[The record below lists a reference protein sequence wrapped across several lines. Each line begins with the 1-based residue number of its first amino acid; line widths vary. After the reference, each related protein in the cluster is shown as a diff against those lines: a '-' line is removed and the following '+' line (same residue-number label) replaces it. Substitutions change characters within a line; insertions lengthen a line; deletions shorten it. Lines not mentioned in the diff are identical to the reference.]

1 MQINGVPNKFEIY
14 QDFYYVTNG
23 EKISYA
29 EALRLFAQMDA
40 DEKADFEQYY
50 KDETGYEIITES
62 GYNLNNILGDEL
74 SKHTAH
80 YINMKYTLDAYAKS
94 NGLIVDS
101 EWAQFSA
108 EEIIQMENNGVNIP
122 QDVIDIA
129 HTIYESTGVNMAQ
142 TDAEDGDAE
151 ATTEKEPFLNLIP
164 KAEKKIKKCEE
175 NSEKIN
181 EKIEDL
187 LPEKQKQERS
197 LNDKVED
204 QKKALDEYE
213 NFVREW
219 RHIQNKVNNGEELT
233 DTEARRYA
241 ELTGMLNEN
250 KSQDSGFQIDKRE
263 IAKSLNELNILA
275 VLGEKLADET
285 IEIGDTL
292 ADYTCKSNYK
302 TTKKQVSGQVGF
314 LRAVIA
320 MAQGKNLAKEA
331 SKIGNETKDYTD
343 DTHTSVMNIAQIMEV
358 EDSIANTNGASTQE
372 DAQVA
377 EEQQEVQETAE
388 TEQSTETSP
397 ENGEETTED
406 TATAQTN
413 DTKEEDF
420 IISDESVSKLIEE
433 AEITNEDLRKQI
445 AFAVESTDTAKSDA
459 AFAKLANEKISKL
472 VKEFNKEE
480 EIRQAEIKK
489 REEENVNE
497 QNEIKK
503 LTAEPQET
511 DNAADDNINKNT
523 IQQHKETIAQN
534 NKEIEGI
541 KAESVQAKETFKS
554 QTASEKETLN
564 KSIPV
569 EDEAFNANSEYKNS
583 QIPAYTAQLDFTNA
597 SGITLAKMGAY
608 LFEMGLREAF
618 GLIISR
624 RALWLMEAGQR
635 SMAIGAQA
643 QREATLPYLEKAT
656 KSTTEAET
664 LTGEVLNDMT
674 ILDGQITAITGDD
687 NASTP
692 ASDAKASEQQQE
704 ENQQTS
710 QAPAMENAETTATVE
725 TTTKA
730 QTPAMSAAQPEITG
744 AAAPIEAEQ
753 QTTVAPQAEE
763 NSVKKEAENKKADE
777 VQEETINIAQD
788 KPQEA
793 LENIQQT
800 NETENLVP
808 KSNSANKKEEE
819 ELTTD
824 KAQENVDNI
833 NASAADDSKDSE
845 KVLKDTEKDEK
856 QLEKETKKLQ
866 KQMQKDQKEIVRMT
880 KQSERAAK
888 KQEEALVEFE
898 ELTTQSEQL
907 IAEDENKQKQA
918 PQPAQNN
925 DEQQG
930 VLATSSFTAGGSDNS
945 QQLQTNDERINV
957 LSSEFKLNGNV
968 IKRNSVKI
976 KKLEKS
982 TKANQTKFNKKT
994 KIRTKKI
1001 KEAEKKE
1008 QEKQKRLAKQ
1018 LAAVG
1023 IAENVFSIT
1032 LSCGTIMVE
1041 YIAPPLL
1048 SNPFTAATG
1057 AAIMTAGSYMIVVGT
1072 YGVAACGVT
1081 KAAINIA
1088 NGNWTAALI
1097 GLGTTAVSI
1106 AGSFVP
1112 GVGAAAGSVLNAVST
1127 GLSVVSSSAQLVNNV
1142 RAVQGKEASGV
1153 FSKIGTV
1160 AGVASSLTSA
1170 ASGLQNMQGTF
1181 GTATA
1186 IASAAG
1192 SALSATSQ
1200 LMTEFGAGGK
1210 TADILGMIGGGL
1222 QTAASVAQLAQKF
1235 SGASEKNEENKE
1247 KTEEKKNDEKS
1258 ESKDKTEQKSDDK
1271 NPDGTEK
1278 TKEQKKA
1285 EAKQKKEEAK
1295 QAKEQKKA
1303 EEKQRKQAE
1312 KEQKQAEKQAKK
1324 EELKEAKQA
1333 KNDKKEE
1340 AKDVKDKKQKEN
1352 MTKNGSSAYYS
1363 DKTDADLQAEL
1374 ASIEKTTPPG
1384 ATSMGADKIR
1394 QELQNREKYRGQMA
1408 ALDANSQQKRETVNQ
1423 VISAVGNA
1431 SQVVMGVVNS
1441 GKQQQ
1446 ENGQNKRH
1454 ARQWTAEEMKRV
1466 NKYKKLRQLQQ
1477 NHAMNYK
1484 RA

>member
-50 KDETGYEIITES
+50 KDETGYEIITAS
-62 GYNLNNILGDEL
+62 GYNLDNVL
-74 SKHTAH
+74 SDDISNHTSH
-80 YINMKYTLDAYAKS
+80 YINLKYTLDAYAKS
-94 NGLIVDS
+94 NGLIVNS

-497 QNEIKK
+497 QNEIEK

-583 QIPAYTAQLDFTNA
+583 QIPTYTAQLDFTNA
-597 SGITLAKMGAY
+597 SGITLARMGAY
-608 LFEMGLREAF
+608 LYEMGLREAF

-674 ILDGQITAITGDD
+674 TLDGQITAITGDD

-704 ENQQTS
+704 ENQQAAQTPVAA
-710 QAPAMENAETTATVE
+710 QAPAAEKTAGQPTATA
-725 TTTKA
+725 TGK
-730 QTPAMSAAQPEITG
+730 ITG
-744 AAAPIEAEQ
+744 AAAPIAAESAG
-753 QTTVAPQAEE
+753 QTTVATAPIEPETTTPENTENQTEPAVTNAVETAGLSTSEIKTPENKPAETQPQNEVNPNDLNVNTKNE
-763 NSVKKEAENKKADE
+763 SEKNTDKKE
-777 VQEETINIAQD
+777 D
-788 KPQEA
+788 KE
-793 LENIQQT
+793 I
-800 NETENLVP
+800 
-808 KSNSANKKEEE
+808 S
-819 ELTTD
+819 TD
-824 KAQENVDNI
+824 KAGDIAKDAEDVA
-833 NASAADDSKDSE
+833 NADSKDSE

-856 QLEKETKKLQ
+856 QLEKE
-866 KQMQKDQKEIVRMT
+866 
-880 KQSERAAK
+880 AK
-888 KQEEALVEFE
+888 K
-898 ELTTQSEQL
+898 
-907 IAEDENKQKQA
+907 I
-918 PQPAQNN
+918 
-925 DEQQG
+925 
-930 VLATSSFTAGGSDNS
+930 
-945 QQLQTNDERINV
+945 
-957 LSSEFKLNGNV
+957 
-968 IKRNSVKI
+968 
-976 KKLEKS
+976 
-982 TKANQTKFNKKT
+982 
-994 KIRTKKI
+994 
-1001 KEAEKKE
+1001 
-1008 QEKQKRLAKQ
+1008 
-1018 LAAVG
+1018 
-1023 IAENVFSIT
+1023 
-1032 LSCGTIMVE
+1032 
-1041 YIAPPLL
+1041 
-1048 SNPFTAATG
+1048 
-1057 AAIMTAGSYMIVVGT
+1057 
-1072 YGVAACGVT
+1072 
-1081 KAAINIA
+1081 
-1088 NGNWTAALI
+1088 
-1097 GLGTTAVSI
+1097 
-1106 AGSFVP
+1106 
-1112 GVGAAAGSVLNAVST
+1112 
-1127 GLSVVSSSAQLVNNV
+1127 
-1142 RAVQGKEASGV
+1142 
-1153 FSKIGTV
+1153 
-1160 AGVASSLTSA
+1160 
-1170 ASGLQNMQGTF
+1170 
-1181 GTATA
+1181 
-1186 IASAAG
+1186 
-1192 SALSATSQ
+1192 
-1200 LMTEFGAGGK
+1200 
-1210 TADILGMIGGGL
+1210 
-1222 QTAASVAQLAQKF
+1222 
-1235 SGASEKNEENKE
+1235 
-1247 KTEEKKNDEKS
+1247 
-1258 ESKDKTEQKSDDK
+1258 
-1271 NPDGTEK
+1271 
-1278 TKEQKKA
+1278 
-1285 EAKQKKEEAK
+1285 
-1295 QAKEQKKA
+1295 
-1303 EEKQRKQAE
+1303 EKQRF
-1312 KEQKQAEKQAKK
+1312 
-1324 EELKEAKQA
+1324 
-1333 KNDKKEE
+1333 N
-1340 AKDVKDKKQKEN
+1340 
-1352 MTKNGSSAYYS
+1352 
-1363 DKTDADLQAEL
+1363 
-1374 ASIEKTTPPG
+1374 
-1384 ATSMGADKIR
+1384 
-1394 QELQNREKYRGQMA
+1394 
-1408 ALDANSQQKRETVNQ
+1408 
-1423 VISAVGNA
+1423 
-1431 SQVVMGVVNS
+1431 
-1441 GKQQQ
+1441 
-1446 ENGQNKRH
+1446 
-1454 ARQWTAEEMKRV
+1454 
-1466 NKYKKLRQLQQ
+1466 
-1477 NHAMNYK
+1477 
-1484 RA
+1484 

>member
-14 QDFYYVTNG
+14 QEFYYVING
-23 EKISYA
+23 EEISYA
-29 EALRLFAQMDA
+29 EALKLFSQMDA
-40 DEKADFEQYY
+40 EQQADFEQYY

-62 GYNLNNILGDEL
+62 GYNLNKVLTDNTA
-74 SKHTAH
+74 KHTSH
-80 YINMKYTLDAYAKS
+80 YVNLKYTLDAYAKS

-101 EWAQFSA
+101 DWAQFSA

-129 HTIYESTGVNMAQ
+129 HTIYESSGVNMAQ

-164 KAEKKIKKCEE
+164 KAEKKIQKCEE
-175 NSEKIN
+175 NNEKID

-187 LPEKQKQERS
+187 LPEKQKQEKS
-197 LNDKVED
+197 LKEKFKN
-204 QKKALDEYE
+204 QKKSLDEFE

-233 DTEARRYA
+233 NTEARRYA

-250 KSQDSGFQIDKRE
+250 KTQDSGFEIDKRE
-263 IAKSLNELNILA
+263 IAKSLNELNVLA

-302 TTKKQVSGQVGF
+302 TTRKQVSGEIGF
-314 LRAVIA
+314 LRSIIA
-320 MAQGKNLAKEA
+320 MAQGKNIAKEA
-331 SKIGNETKDYTD
+331 GKIGNETKDYTE
-343 DTHTSVMNIAQIMEV
+343 DTHTSVMNIAQIMDV
-358 EDSIANTNGASTQE
+358 EGSIANINGTSTQN
-372 DAQVA
+372 DAQIA
-377 EEQQEVQETAE
+377 DEQKEVQETVE
-388 TEQSTETSP
+388 TEQTTETSP

-406 TATAQTN
+406 KATAQTN

-420 IISDESVSKLIEE
+420 IISDESVSKLIDE

-445 AFAVESTDTAKSDA
+445 AFAVEATDTAKSDA
-459 AFAKLANEKISKL
+459 AFTKLANIKISKL
-472 VKEFNKEE
+472 VKEFNTEE
-480 EIRQAEIKK
+480 EIRKAEIKK
-489 REEENVNE
+489 REEENENT
-497 QNEIKK
+497 QNEIEK
-503 LTAEPQET
+503 LNAQPQEA

-523 IQQHKETIAQN
+523 IQQHKEKIAQN
-534 NKEIEGI
+534 NKEIEGF
-541 KAESVQAKETFKS
+541 KAESAQAKETFKAK
-554 QTASEKETLN
+554 TVKEKEFLN

-569 EDEAFNANSEYKNS
+569 EDNAFNVNSEYKNA

-608 LFEMGLREAF
+608 LYEMGLREAF

-624 RALWLMEAGQR
+624 RALWLMEAGKK
-635 SMAIGAQA
+635 SMYTGLHAQL
-643 QREATLPYLEKAT
+643 EATKPYLEKAT
-656 KSTTEAET
+656 KSTIEAEA
-664 LTGEVLNDMT
+664 LTGEVLNNMT
-674 ILDGQITAITGDD
+674 TLDGQISSITGDD
-687 NASTP
+687 SASTP
-692 ASDAKASEQQQE
+692 ASDAKASEQQE
-704 ENQQTS
+704 ENQEAVQTRTNTEG
-710 QAPAMENAETTATVE
+710 QTDVTENVE
-725 TTTKA
+725 G
-730 QTPAMSAAQPEITG
+730 QTTG
-744 AAAPIEAEQ
+744 AAAPIEPEQ
-753 QTTVAPQAEE
+753 QSNEDTDKVE
-763 NSVKKEAENKKADE
+763 NSVKQEAENKKAEE

-833 NASAADDSKDSE
+833 NANAADDSKDSE

-888 KQEEALVEFE
+888 KQEEALTEFE

-907 IAEDENKQKQA
+907 ITEDENKQQQA

-945 QQLQTNDERINV
+945 QQLQDNDARINV
-957 LSSEFKLNGNV
+957 LSSEFKLNGKV
-968 IKRNSVKI
+968 ITRNNTKI
-976 KKLEKS
+976 KKLQKS
-982 TKANQTKFNKKT
+982 TKVNQKKFEKKT
-994 KIRTKKI
+994 KIRETKI
-1001 KEAEKKE
+1001 QEAEKKE
-1008 QEKQKRLAKQ
+1008 QDKQKRLAKQ
-1018 LAAVG
+1018 LGAVG

-1032 LSCGTIMVE
+1032 LSTGMIMM
-1041 YIAPPLL
+1041 L
-1048 SNPFTAATG
+1048 SPFTAAAG
-1057 AAIMTAGSYMIVVGT
+1057 AVLVDIGT
-1072 YGVAACGVT
+1072 YGIIGCGVT
-1081 KAAINIA
+1081 KATINLA
-1088 NGNWTAALI
+1088 NGNLTAALM
-1097 GLGTTAVSI
+1097 GLAQTAVTCV
-1106 AGSFVP
+1106 GSFT
-1112 GVGAAAGSVLNAVST
+1112 GVGAAAGSVMGAVSA
-1127 GLSVVSSSAQLVNNV
+1127 GLTIVSSSAELVNNV
-1142 RAVQGKEASGV
+1142 RAVQGKEANGL
-1153 FSKIGTV
+1153 FSKISTV
-1160 AGVASSLTSA
+1160 AGVASSITNSA
-1170 ASGLQNMQGTF
+1170 ATLQNLGSTADTF
-1181 GTATA
+1181 GKAVQ
-1186 IASAAG
+1186 IAGVVG
-1192 SALSATSQ
+1192 SAMSSTSQ
-1200 LMTEFGAGGK
+1200 LMTEFGADGK
-1210 TADILGMIGGGL
+1210 AAELLGMIGGAVSL
-1222 QTAASVAQLAQKF
+1222 ASSAVQLAQKF

-1278 TKEQKKA
+1278 TKEQKKT

-1352 MTKNGSSAYYS
+1352 VTKNGSSAYYS

-1454 ARQWTAEEMKRV
+1454 ARQWTTEEMKRV

>member
-14 QDFYYVTNG
+14 QEFYYVING
-23 EKISYA
+23 EEISYA
-29 EALRLFAQMDA
+29 EALKLFSQMDA
-40 DEKADFEQYY
+40 EQQADFEQYY

-62 GYNLNNILGDEL
+62 GYNLNKVLTDNTA
-74 SKHTAH
+74 KHTSH
-80 YINMKYTLDAYAKS
+80 YVNLKYTLDAYAKS

-101 EWAQFSA
+101 DWAQFSA

-129 HTIYESTGVNMAQ
+129 HTIYESSGVNMAQ

-164 KAEKKIKKCEE
+164 KAEKKIQKCEE
-175 NSEKIN
+175 NNEKID

-187 LPEKQKQERS
+187 LPEKQKQEKS
-197 LNDKVED
+197 LKEKFKN
-204 QKKALDEYE
+204 QKKSLDEFE

-233 DTEARRYA
+233 NTEARRYA

-250 KSQDSGFQIDKRE
+250 KTQDSGFEIDKRE
-263 IAKSLNELNILA
+263 IAKSLNELNVLA

-302 TTKKQVSGQVGF
+302 TTRKQVSGEIGF
-314 LRAVIA
+314 LRSIIA
-320 MAQGKNLAKEA
+320 MAQGKNIAKEA
-331 SKIGNETKDYTD
+331 GKIGNETKDYTE
-343 DTHTSVMNIAQIMEV
+343 DTHTSVMNIAQIMDV
-358 EDSIANTNGASTQE
+358 EGSIANINGTSTQN
-372 DAQVA
+372 DAQIA
-377 EEQQEVQETAE
+377 DEQKEVQETVE
-388 TEQSTETSP
+388 TEQTTETSP

-406 TATAQTN
+406 KATAQTN

-420 IISDESVSKLIEE
+420 IISDESVSKLIDE

-445 AFAVESTDTAKSDA
+445 AFAVEATDTAKSDA
-459 AFAKLANEKISKL
+459 AFTKLANIKISKL
-472 VKEFNKEE
+472 VKEFNTEE
-480 EIRQAEIKK
+480 EIRKAEIKK
-489 REEENVNE
+489 REEENENT
-497 QNEIKK
+497 QNEIEK
-503 LTAEPQET
+503 LNAQPQEA

-523 IQQHKETIAQN
+523 IQQHKEKIAQN
-534 NKEIEGI
+534 NKEIEGF
-541 KAESVQAKETFKS
+541 KAESAQAKETFKAK
-554 QTASEKETLN
+554 TVKEKEFLN

-569 EDEAFNANSEYKNS
+569 EDNAFNVNSEYKNA

-608 LFEMGLREAF
+608 LYEMGLREAF

-624 RALWLMEAGQR
+624 RALWLMEAGKK
-635 SMAIGAQA
+635 SMYTGLHAQH
-643 QREATLPYLEKAT
+643 EATKPYLEKAT
-656 KSTTEAET
+656 KSTIEAEA
-664 LTGEVLNDMT
+664 LTGEVLNNMT
-674 ILDGQITAITGDD
+674 TLDGQISSITGDD
-687 NASTP
+687 SASTP
-692 ASDAKASEQQQE
+692 ASDAKASEQQE
-704 ENQQTS
+704 ENQEAVQTRTNTEG
-710 QAPAMENAETTATVE
+710 QTDLTENVE
-725 TTTKA
+725 G
-730 QTPAMSAAQPEITG
+730 QTTG
-744 AAAPIEAEQ
+744 AAAPIETETTTQENTENEPIVTEEANNAVETAGLGTSEIKTSENETQKTEQ
-753 QTTVAPQAEE
+753 QNEVNPNELNVNKNNDTAKNAD
-763 NSVKKEAENKKADE
+763 KKE
-777 VQEETINIAQD
+777 D
-788 KPQEA
+788 KE
-793 LENIQQT
+793 I
-800 NETENLVP
+800 
-808 KSNSANKKEEE
+808 S
-819 ELTTD
+819 TD
-824 KAQENVDNI
+824 KAGDIAKDAEDVA
-833 NASAADDSKDSE
+833 NADSKDSV

-856 QLEKETKKLQ
+856 QLEKEAKKIE
-866 KQMQKDQKEIVRMT
+866 KQMKKDQQQIVKLT

-888 KQEEALVEFE
+888 KQEEALTEFE